1 MSKHYKYVLIQKV
14 TFATKK
20 NSWHS
25 LVQENPIS
33 THKNLMLTPI
43 KQCCI
48 YTSISLST
56 QRLSVS
62 TQYLP
67 FTTTFS
73 WLAKLSCVLIDFSV
87 STQDFLVSA
96 CVKSFFCWG
105 SYFLDKNMFT
115 SSYWFDIVFWNSFQ
129 YILTICRTKVGLL
142 CKTKLHHLMIDGV
155 SLILELIYIQKFQKA
170 AMSILHYV
178 KSYYVKNSV

>member
-1 MSKHYKYVLIQKV
+1 
-14 TFATKK
+14 
-20 NSWHS
+20 
-25 LVQENPIS
+25 
-33 THKNLMLTPI
+33 MLTPI

-62 TQYLP
+62 TQYVP

-96 CVKSFFCWG
+96 CVKSFFFSWG

-129 YILTICRTKVGLL
+129 LTICRTKVGLL
-142 CKTKLHHLMIDGV
+142 YETKLHHDRWGQSNIRADLHTEISESWHVNFRWCKILLCQKFWCQFSHYLNSHEYFDNEFFYFP
-155 SLILELIYIQKFQKA
+155 SLINNYLQPFIFR
-170 AMSILHYV
+170 
-178 KSYYVKNSV
+178 

>member
-1 MSKHYKYVLIQKV
+1 
-14 TFATKK
+14 
-20 NSWHS
+20 
-25 LVQENPIS
+25 
-33 THKNLMLTPI
+33 MLTPI

-48 YTSISLST
+48 YTSISLSI

-96 CVKSFFCWG
+96 CVKSFFSWG
-105 SYFLDKNMFT
+105 SYFPDKNMFT

-129 YILTICRTKVGLL
+129 LTICRTKVGLL
-142 CKTKLHHLMIDGV
+142 YKTKLHHDRWGQSNIRADLHTEISKSWHVNFRWCKILLCQKFWWKFSHYLNSHESFDNKCFDFP
-155 SLILELIYIQKFQKA
+155 SLINNYLQPFTFR
-170 AMSILHYV
+170 
-178 KSYYVKNSV
+178 